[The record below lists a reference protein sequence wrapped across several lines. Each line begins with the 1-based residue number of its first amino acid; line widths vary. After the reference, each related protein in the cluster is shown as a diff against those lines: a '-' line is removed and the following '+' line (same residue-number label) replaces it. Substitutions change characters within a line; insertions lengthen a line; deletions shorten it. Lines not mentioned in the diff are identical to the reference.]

1 MLYITNENCE
11 GKTSLALI
19 NYSLD
24 GICGM
29 KIPSTTDSRSSDTF
43 EPTLSAL
50 RMVNSTTIWVNGE
63 NLTAALHSG
72 F

>member
-1 MLYITNENCE
+1 M
-11 GKTSLALI
+11 
-19 NYSLD
+19 D
-24 GICGM
+24 GICGI
-29 KIPSTTDSRSSDTF
+29 KIPSATDSRSSDTF